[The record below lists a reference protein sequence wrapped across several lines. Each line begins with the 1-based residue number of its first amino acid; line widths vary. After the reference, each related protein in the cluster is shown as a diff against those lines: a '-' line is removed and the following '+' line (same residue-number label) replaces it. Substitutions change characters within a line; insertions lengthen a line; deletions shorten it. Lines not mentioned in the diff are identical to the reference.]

1 MSTASRIIQ
10 LLNDRVSQEP
20 LGRISMSNGHEI
32 EIASQLF
39 DALKSILTSSSYD
52 HEYATTLDYSTP
64 DTEIDG
70 CEENPDEP
78 INDQD
83 YEEEDSETPVYQ
95 NFSFGYMKQVIEFY
109 DDIDQKTGKREHR
122 WKNVKHQ
129 FRRIPYQ
136 YYLARFR
143 TYIEESGTKKQQID
157 SVEDFVYDKFE
168 GARELLRPVYD
179 IDLKRWAQQQ
189 ARSTFFHEF
198 VASDTWILTFKH
210 KYNICS

>member
-20 LGRISMSNGHEI
+20 LGRISMSDGHES
-32 EIASQLF
+32 EIASQMF

-70 CEENPDEP
+70 CEEDPDEP
-78 INDQD
+78 ITDQD
-83 YEEEDSETPVYQ
+83 YEEEDSETPVYES
-95 NFSFGYMKQVIEFY
+95 FSFGYMKPAIEFY
-109 DDIDQKTGKREHR
+109 DDIDQKTGKLKPS

-143 TYIEESGTKKQQID
+143 TYIKESGTKKHKID

-168 GARELLRPVYD
+168 RARELLRPVHD

-189 ARSTFFHEF
+189 ARSTFFHE
-198 VASDTWILTFKH
+198 VIASDT
-210 KYNICS
+210 